1 MIFNVNNNNNNNH
14 EQNFV
19 KIDKCIFEINSVI
32 TKICKEQVLKTIDD
46 RRVDIITEG
55 DIKCVYNTAI
65 ISVIHKFITISNE
78 CEKIYLKECASAGI
92 EAGKLR

>member
-1 MIFNVNNNNNNNH
+1 MI
-14 EQNFV
+14 E
-19 KIDKCIFEINSVI
+19 E
-32 TKICKEQVLKTIDD
+32 
-46 RRVDIITEG
+46 VDIITEG

-78 CEKIYLKECASAGI
+78 CEKIYLKECASAGR